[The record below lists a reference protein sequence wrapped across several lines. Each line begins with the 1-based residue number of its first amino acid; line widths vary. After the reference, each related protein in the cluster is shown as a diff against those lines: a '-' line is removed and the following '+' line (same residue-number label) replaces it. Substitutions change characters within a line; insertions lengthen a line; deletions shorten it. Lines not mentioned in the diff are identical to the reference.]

1 MSFDRFKQGQIRK
14 ALEKYSVPEDLI
26 AAIEALY
33 SNPAFWT
40 EIDKV
45 RSATHPQTRG
55 IRQGCTLSP
64 YLFIIAMSSLV
75 EMVQRTDD
83 YKQAI
88 LEGGIP
94 NTDLLEL
101 LYADDTMI
109 ISKKTKSM
117 EKILHRLE
125 QFAPHFGLTFNRTK
139 CVHLRLNSEAVIN
152 FSDDTEVKIEHEITY
167 LGAKLNDQLNIHKEI
182 TAKIQQTMGTW
193 KKLGPY
199 WKKAAIPNRV
209 KLLVYDALIRSKL
222 VYGFETA
229 TMNDNAKKRID
240 AFQLKGLRQILK
252 LKTTFIDRTNTNVR
266 VFELANK
273 AINEGTKHNNKKRKI
288 KSFSAYLEE
297 ETTGLFGHVLRAP
310 DADPIRDIC
319 FLQNSATPN
328 ISGDKRRGRP
338 KLNWVITQMHQVW
351 AKVKTEFTLSEAL
364 KLNVSCKT
372 HQDFIRAAADLHV
385 F

>member
-1 MSFDRFKQGQIRK
+1 MILIHKKGNPALFENYRPISLLNNLLKIYARILKARLEAGMEQELNNTQYGFRASCSTSYPIHIIRRALEKAEREGSELHCLALDWKMAFDRLKQGQIRK

-45 RSATHPQTRG
+45 RSSTHPQSRG

-88 LEGGIP
+88 KEGGIP
-94 NTDLLEL
+94 NTELLEL

-109 ISKKTKSM
+109 ISKKTSSM

-125 QFAPHFGLTFNRTK
+125 QFAPHLGLTFNRTK
-139 CVHLRLNSEAVIN
+139 CVHLRLNSQAVIN
-152 FSDDTEVKIEHEITY
+152 FADDTEVKIEHEITY

-182 TAKIQQTMGTW
+182 TAKIQQTMGSW
-193 KKLGPY
+193 KRLGPY

-209 KLLVYDALIRSKL
+209 KILVYDALTRSKL
-222 VYGFETA
+222 AYGFETA
-229 TMNDNAKKRID
+229 TMNDNAK
-240 AFQLKGLRQILK
+240 
-252 LKTTFIDRTNTNVR
+252 N
-266 VFELANK
+266 
-273 AINEGTKHNNKKRKI
+273 
-288 KSFSAYLEE
+288 
-297 ETTGLFGHVLRAP
+297 
-310 DADPIRDIC
+310 
-319 FLQNSATPN
+319 
-328 ISGDKRRGRP
+328 
-338 KLNWVITQMHQVW
+338 
-351 AKVKTEFTLSEAL
+351 AL
-364 KLNVSCKT
+364 MRFN
-372 HQDFIRAAADLHV
+372 
-385 F
+385 